1 MQTKPSLWLAI
12 ALMMFPQIVETI
24 YSPALTNIANG
35 FSISSEQAA
44 QTLSLYFFAF
54 ALGVVVWGRMCDV
67 IGRRPAII
75 VGLSLYGLASL
86 LALLTQQFWL
96 LLVARMLSA
105 FGAAVGSVGTQTIMR
120 DTYRGEELAHVF
132 SIMGIALAASPAIG
146 MLSGSTLNYF
156 AGYKAV
162 FAGLAILA
170 VILTCWSIVRL
181 PETRPIDVIKV
192 SLFSTAIIMLKDI
205 SIWRNA
211 FLIAF
216 FNICLFSYYQLAPFR
231 FEQFGLSQ
239 EIFGYTGLLMTFGVG
254 LGSLLN
260 KYLLK
265 QRWISAKLVT
275 LASLINLLSGI
286 GVYLLENSWLF
297 IFPMLGIVIAYGLAI
312 PNILASVLTNYSD
325 RLGTAGALLGLFYY
339 FLLGFGLA
347 LAGWSQALSCVLICC
362 GISMIV
368 LSLFQT
374 SLFKHSFS
382 NKDKKPPTT
391 KMEIKSGGYVD

>member
-1 MQTKPSLWLAI
+1 MLTFQAITYQQKKKIMQNRPSIWLAI

-24 YSPALTNIANG
+24 YSPALINIAVG
-35 FSISSEQAA
+35 FSVNPEQVA

-67 IGRRPAII
+67 IGRRPTII
-75 VGLSLYGLASL
+75 TGLSLYGLASL

-96 LLVARMLSA
+96 LLIARMLSA
-105 FGAAVGSVGTQTIMR
+105 FGAAVGSIGTQTIMR
-120 DTYRGEELAHVF
+120 DTYRGEELTRVF
-132 SIMGIALAASPAIG
+132 SVMGIALAISPAIG

-170 VILTCWSIVRL
+170 VILICWSTARL
-181 PETRPIDVIKV
+181 PETRPTDITKV
-192 SLFSTAIIMLKDI
+192 TLFSTVIMMIKDI

-211 FLIAF
+211 FLIAL

-231 FEQFGLSQ
+231 FQQFGLSQ
-239 EIFGYTGLLMTFGVG
+239 KVFGYTGLLLTFGVG

-265 QRWISAKLVT
+265 QQWGSIQVVT
-275 LASLINLLSGI
+275 LASLISLFSGI

-297 IFPMLGIVIAYGLAI
+297 IFPILGIVIAYGLAI
-312 PNILASVLTNYSD
+312 PNILASALTNYSD
-325 RLGTAGALLGLFYY
+325 RRGTAGALLGLFYY
-339 FLLGFGLA
+339 LLLGLGLA
-347 LAGWSQALSCVLICC
+347 LAGWSQALGCVLICC
-362 GISMIV
+362 GSAMIV
-368 LSLFQT
+368 LSLFQ
-374 SLFKHSFS
+374 
-382 NKDKKPPTT
+382 NKKPHVP
-391 KMEIKSGGYVD
+391 KWK

>member
-24 YSPALTNIANG
+24 YSPALTNIADG
-35 FSISSEQAA
+35 FSVSSEQAA

-54 ALGVVVWGRMCDV
+54 ALGVVVWGCMCDV
-67 IGRRPAII
+67 IGRRPTII
-75 VGLSLYGLASL
+75 AGLSLYGLASL

-120 DTYRGEELAHVF
+120 DTYRGEELACVF

-156 AGYKAV
+156 SGYKAV
-162 FAGLAILA
+162 FSGLTILAI
-170 VILTCWSIVRL
+170 ILTGWSIARL
-181 PETRPIDVIKV
+181 PETRPINVTKV
-192 SLFSTAIIMLKDI
+192 SLFSTAIMMLKDI

-231 FEQFGLSQ
+231 FEQLGISQ
-239 EIFGYTGLLMTFGVG
+239 ETFGYTGLLMTFGAG

-265 QRWISAKLVT
+265 QQWISAKLVT
-275 LASLINLLSGI
+275 LASLISLLSGS
-286 GVYLLENSWLF
+286 GVYLLENSWFF

-312 PNILASVLTNYSD
+312 PNILASALTNYSE

-339 FLLGFGLA
+339 LLLGLGLA
-347 LAGWSQALSCVLICC
+347 LAGWSQALGCVLIFC

-368 LSLFQT
+368 LSLVQT
-374 SLFKHSFS
+374 SLFKQR
-382 NKDKKPPTT
+382 
-391 KMEIKSGGYVD
+391 

>member
-35 FSISSEQAA
+35 FSVSSEQAA

-54 ALGVVVWGRMCDV
+54 ALGVVVWGRLCDL
-67 IGRRPAII
+67 IGRRPTII
-75 VGLSLYGLASL
+75 IGLSLYSLASL

-120 DTYRGEELAHVF
+120 DTYRGEELARIF

-146 MLSGSTLNYF
+146 MFSGSLLNAF
-156 AGYKAV
+156 AGYQAV

-170 VILTCWSIVRL
+170 VILTGWSIVKL
-181 PETRPIDVIKV
+181 PETRPNNVTKV
-192 SLFSTAIIMLKDI
+192 ALFSTAIMMLKDI
-205 SIWRNA
+205 AIWRNA

-231 FEQFGLSQ
+231 FEQFGLSP
-239 EIFGYTGLLMTFGVG
+239 ELFGYTGLLLTFGVG

-265 QRWISAKLVT
+265 QSWISAKLVT
-275 LASLINLLSGI
+275 LASLISLLSGI
-286 GVYLLENSWLF
+286 GVYLLENSWFF
-297 IFPMLGIVIAYGLAI
+297 IFPMSGIVIAYGLAI
-312 PNILASVLTNYSD
+312 PNILASALTHYSD
-325 RLGTAGALLGLFYY
+325 RLGTAGALFGLFYY
-339 FLLGFGLA
+339 LLLGLGLA
-347 LAGWSQALSCVLICC
+347 LAGWSQALGNVLVCC
-362 GISMIV
+362 GSIMLV
-368 LSLFQT
+368 LSLLPINFPQ
-374 SLFKHSFS
+374 
-382 NKDKKPPTT
+382 
-391 KMEIKSGGYVD
+391 KSRSPQMPKGK

>member
-35 FSISSEQAA
+35 FSVSSEQAA

-54 ALGVVVWGRMCDV
+54 ALGVVVWGRLCDV
-67 IGRRPAII
+67 IGRRPTII
-75 VGLSLYGLASL
+75 IGLSLYSLTSL

-120 DTYRGEELAHVF
+120 DTYRGEELARVF

-146 MLSGSTLNYF
+146 MFSGSLLNAF
-156 AGYKAV
+156 AGYQAV

-170 VILTCWSIVRL
+170 VILTSWSIVKL
-181 PETRPIDVIKV
+181 PETRPNNVTKV
-192 SLFSTAIIMLKDI
+192 ALFSTTIMMLKDI
-205 SIWRNA
+205 AIWRNA

-231 FEQFGLSQ
+231 FEQFGLSP
-239 EIFGYTGLLMTFGVG
+239 ELFGYTGLLLTFGVG

-265 QRWISAKLVT
+265 QSWISTKLVT
-275 LASLINLLSGI
+275 LASLMSLLSGI
-286 GVYLLENSWLF
+286 GVYLLENSWFF
-297 IFPMLGIVIAYGLAI
+297 IFPMSGIVIAYGLAI
-312 PNILASVLTNYSD
+312 PNILASALIHYSD
-325 RLGTAGALLGLFYY
+325 RLGTAGALFGLFYY
-339 FLLGFGLA
+339 LLLGLGLA
-347 LAGWSQALSCVLICC
+347 LAGWSQALGSVLVCC
-362 GISMIV
+362 GSIMLV
-368 LSLFQT
+368 LSL
-374 SLFKHSFS
+374 L
-382 NKDKKPPTT
+382 P
-391 KMEIKSGGYVD
+391 IKFPQKSKSPQMPKGK

>member
-35 FSISSEQAA
+35 FSVSSEQAA

-54 ALGVVVWGRMCDV
+54 ALGVVVWGRLCDL
-67 IGRRPAII
+67 IGRRPTII
-75 VGLSLYGLASL
+75 IGLSLYSLASL

-120 DTYRGEELAHVF
+120 DTYRGEELARVF

-146 MLSGSTLNYF
+146 MFSGSLLNAF
-156 AGYKAV
+156 AGYQAV

-170 VILTCWSIVRL
+170 VILTSWSIVKL
-181 PETRPIDVIKV
+181 PETRPNNVTKV
-192 SLFSTAIIMLKDI
+192 ALFSTAIMMLKDI
-205 SIWRNA
+205 AIWRNA

-231 FEQFGLSQ
+231 FEQFGLSP
-239 EIFGYTGLLMTFGVG
+239 ELFGYTGLLLTFGVG

-265 QRWISAKLVT
+265 QSWISTKLVT
-275 LASLINLLSGI
+275 LASLMSLLSGI
-286 GVYLLENSWLF
+286 GVYLLENSWFF
-297 IFPMLGIVIAYGLAI
+297 IFPMSGIVIAYGLAI
-312 PNILASVLTNYSD
+312 PNILASALIHYSD
-325 RLGTAGALLGLFYY
+325 RLGTAGALFGLFYY
-339 FLLGFGLA
+339 LLLGLGLA
-347 LAGWSQALSCVLICC
+347 LAGWSQALGSVLVCC
-362 GISMIV
+362 GSIMLV
-368 LSLFQT
+368 LSL
-374 SLFKHSFS
+374 L
-382 NKDKKPPTT
+382 P
-391 KMEIKSGGYVD
+391 IKFPQKSKSPQMPKGK

>member
-35 FSISSEQAA
+35 FSVSSEQAA

-67 IGRRPAII
+67 IGRRSTII
-75 VGLSLYGLASL
+75 AGLSLYGFASL

-96 LLVARMLSA
+96 LLVARILSA

-120 DTYRGEELAHVF
+120 DTYRGEELTRVF
-132 SIMGIALAASPAIG
+132 SIMGIALAVSPAIG

-162 FAGLAILA
+162 FSGLTILAI
-170 VILTCWSIVRL
+170 ILTSWSIARL
-181 PETRPIDVIKV
+181 PETRPNNVAKV
-192 SLFSTAIIMLKDI
+192 SLFSTAIMMLKDI
-205 SIWRNA
+205 SIWRSA

-231 FEQFGLSQ
+231 FEQLGVSQ
-239 EIFGYTGLLMTFGVG
+239 ETFGYTGLLMTFGAG

-265 QRWISAKLVT
+265 QQWIPAKLVT
-275 LASLINLLSGI
+275 LASLISLLSGG

-312 PNILASVLTNYSD
+312 PNILASALTHYSE

-339 FLLGFGLA
+339 LLLGLGLA
-347 LAGWSQALSCVLICC
+347 LAGWSQALGCVLIFC
-362 GISMIV
+362 GISTIV
-368 LSLFQT
+368 LSLVQA
-374 SLFKHSFS
+374 SLFKQ
-382 NKDKKPPTT
+382 K
-391 KMEIKSGGYVD
+391 

>member
-1 MQTKPSLWLAI
+1 MQIKPSLWLSV

-24 YSPALTNIANG
+24 YSPALTNIAAG
-35 FSISSEQAA
+35 FSVSSEQAA

-67 IGRRPAII
+67 IGRRPTII
-75 VGLSLYGLASL
+75 AGLSLYGLASL

-105 FGAAVGSVGTQTIMR
+105 FGAAVGSVVTQTIMR
-120 DTYRGEELAHVF
+120 DTYQGDELARVF

-146 MLSGSTLNYF
+146 MISGSTLNYF
-156 AGYKAV
+156 AGYRAV

-170 VILTCWSIVRL
+170 VILMYWSAMRL
-181 PETRPIDVIKV
+181 PETRPANVTKMA
-192 SLFSTAIIMLKDI
+192 LFSTANMMLKDI

-216 FNICLFSYYQLAPFR
+216 FNIGLFSYYQLAPFR
-231 FEQFGLSQ
+231 FGQFGLSQ
-239 EIFGYTGLLMTFGVG
+239 ESFGYTGLLLTLGVG
-254 LGSLLN
+254 FGSLLN

-265 QRWISAKLVT
+265 KQWKSFKLVT
-275 LASLINLLSGI
+275 LAAFMTLLSGV

-312 PNILASVLTNYSD
+312 PNILASVLSNYGD

-339 FLLGFGLA
+339 LLLGLGLA
-347 LAGWSQALSCVLICC
+347 LAGWSQALGCVLICC
-362 GISMIV
+362 GIATVFISIRR
-368 LSLFQT
+368 L
-374 SLFKHSFS
+374 
-382 NKDKKPPTT
+382 
-391 KMEIKSGGYVD
+391 

>member
-24 YSPALTNIANG
+24 YSPALINIAVG
-35 FSISSEQAA
+35 FSVTPERAA

-54 ALGVVVWGRMCDV
+54 SFGVVVWGRMCDV
-67 IGRRPAII
+67 IGRRPTII
-75 VGLSLYGLASL
+75 AGLSLYGLASL

-105 FGAAVGSVGTQTIMR
+105 FGAAVGSIGTQTMMR
-120 DTYRGEELAHVF
+120 DAYRGEELAHVF
-132 SIMGIALAASPAIG
+132 SIMGIALASSPAIG

-162 FAGLAILA
+162 FTGLIILA
-170 VILTCWSIVRL
+170 VILTCWSIARL
-181 PETRPIDVIKV
+181 PETRPTNVTKV
-192 SLFSTAIIMLKDI
+192 ALLSTGIMMLKDI

-231 FEQFGLSQ
+231 FQQFGLSQ
-239 EIFGYTGLLMTFGVG
+239 TVFGYTGLLLTFGVV

-265 QRWISAKLVT
+265 QQWISTQLVVLT
-275 LASLINLLSGI
+275 SLMSLFSGI

-297 IFPMLGIVIAYGLAI
+297 IFPMSGIVIAYGLAI
-312 PNILASVLTNYSD
+312 PNILASALTHYSD

-339 FLLGFGLA
+339 LLLGVGLA
-347 LAGWSQALSCVLICC
+347 LAGWSQALGSVLICC
-362 GISMIV
+362 GIAITV
-368 LSLFQT
+368 LSLLQA
-374 SLFKHSFS
+374 
-382 NKDKKPPTT
+382 KKPQIP
-391 KMEIKSGGYVD
+391 KWK

>member
-1 MQTKPSLWLAI
+1 MQTKPSLWLTI
-12 ALMMFPQIVETI
+12 VLMMFPQIVETI
-24 YSPALTNIANG
+24 YSPALTNIASG
-35 FSISSEQAA
+35 FSVSSEQAA

-54 ALGVVVWGRMCDV
+54 AFGVVVWGRMCDV
-67 IGRRPAII
+67 IGRRPTII
-75 VGLSLYGLASL
+75 AGLSLYGLASL
-86 LALLTQQFWL
+86 LTLLTQQFWL

-120 DTYRGEELAHVF
+120 DAYRGEELARVF

-146 MLSGSTLNYF
+146 MISGSTLNYF

-162 FAGLAILA
+162 FTGLAILA
-170 VILTCWSIVRL
+170 GLLTCWSIARL
-181 PETRPIDVIKV
+181 PETRPINVTKV
-192 SLFSTAIIMLKDI
+192 ALFDTAIMMFKDI

-239 EIFGYTGLLMTFGVG
+239 EVFGYTGLLLTLGVG

-265 QRWISAKLVT
+265 NQWISVK
-275 LASLINLLSGI
+275 LINLAALIILLSGI

-297 IFPMLGIVIAYGLAI
+297 IFPMLGVVIAYGLAI
-312 PNILASVLTNYSD
+312 PNILASALSHYRD

-339 FLLGFGLA
+339 LLLGLGLA
-347 LAGWSQALSCVLICC
+347 LAGWSQALGSVLICC
-362 GISMIV
+362 GIAVVLLIFSSTV
-368 LSLFQT
+368 LSST
-374 SLFKHSFS
+374 TPSL
-382 NKDKKPPTT
+382 KK
-391 KMEIKSGGYVD
+391 

>member
-24 YSPALTNIANG
+24 YSPALTNIADG
-35 FSISSEQAA
+35 FSVSSEQAA

-54 ALGVVVWGRMCDV
+54 ALGVVVWGRLCDV
-67 IGRRPAII
+67 IGRRPTII
-75 VGLSLYGLASL
+75 IGLSLYSLASL

-96 LLVARMLSA
+96 LLIARMLSA

-120 DTYRGEELAHVF
+120 DTYRGEELARIF

-146 MLSGSTLNYF
+146 MFSGSLLNAF
-156 AGYKAV
+156 AGYQAV

-170 VILTCWSIVRL
+170 VILTGWSIVKL
-181 PETRPIDVIKV
+181 PETRPNNVTKV
-192 SLFSTAIIMLKDI
+192 ALFSTAIMMLKDL

-231 FEQFGLSQ
+231 FEQFGLSP
-239 EIFGYTGLLMTFGVG
+239 ELFGYTGLLLTFGVG

-265 QRWISAKLVT
+265 QSWISAKLVT
-275 LASLINLLSGI
+275 LASLMSLLSGI
-286 GVYLLENSWLF
+286 GVYLLENSWFF
-297 IFPMLGIVIAYGLAI
+297 IFPMSGIVIAYGLAI
-312 PNILASVLTNYSD
+312 PNILASALTHYSD
-325 RLGTAGALLGLFYY
+325 RLGTAGALFGLFYY
-339 FLLGFGLA
+339 LLLGLGLA
-347 LAGWSQALSCVLICC
+347 LAGWNQALGNVLVCC
-362 GISMIV
+362 GSSMLV
-368 LSLFQT
+368 LSLLPINFPQ
-374 SLFKHSFS
+374 
-382 NKDKKPPTT
+382 
-391 KMEIKSGGYVD
+391 KSRSPQMPKGK

>member
-1 MQTKPSLWLAI
+1 MHTKPSLWLAI
-12 ALMMFPQIVETI
+12 ALMMFPQIIETI

-35 FSISSEQAA
+35 FSVSSEQAA

-67 IGRRPAII
+67 IGRRPTII
-75 VGLSLYGLASL
+75 AGLSLYGFASL

-120 DTYRGEELAHVF
+120 DTYRGEELARVF

-146 MLSGSTLNYF
+146 MVSGSTLNYF

-170 VILTCWSIVRL
+170 AILTCWTIIRL
-181 PETRPIDVIKV
+181 PETRPDNVIKAA
-192 SLFSTAIIMLKDI
+192 LFGTAIMMLKDI
-205 SIWRNA
+205 AIWRNA

-239 EIFGYTGLLMTFGVG
+239 EIFGYTGLLLAFGVG
-254 LGSLLN
+254 FGSLLN
-260 KYLLK
+260 KFLLK
-265 QRWISAKLVT
+265 KQGRSAKLIT
-275 LASLINLLSGI
+275 LASWITLLSGI

-297 IFPMLGIVIAYGLAI
+297 ILPMLGIVIAYGLAI
-312 PNILASVLTNYSD
+312 PNILASALNNYTD
-325 RLGTAGALLGLFYY
+325 QLGTAGALLGLFYY
-339 FLLGFGLA
+339 FLLGLGLA
-347 LAGWSQALSCVLICC
+347 VAGWSQALGSTLICC
-362 GISMIV
+362 GVATILLARS
-368 LSLFQT
+368 SR
-374 SLFKHSFS
+374 
-382 NKDKKPPTT
+382 
-391 KMEIKSGGYVD
+391 

>member
-1 MQTKPSLWLAI
+1 MQTKPPLWLAI

-24 YSPALTNIANG
+24 YSPALTNIAAG
-35 FSISSEQAA
+35 FSVNPEQAA

-67 IGRRPAII
+67 IGRRPTII
-75 VGLSLYGLASL
+75 AGLSLYSLASL

-96 LLVARMLSA
+96 LLVARILSA

-120 DTYRGEELAHVF
+120 DTYRGEELTRVF
-132 SIMGIALAASPAIG
+132 SVMGIALAISPAIG

-162 FAGLAILA
+162 FAGLIILA
-170 VILTCWSIVRL
+170 VILTCWSITLL
-181 PETRPIDVIKV
+181 PETRPINVTKV
-192 SLFSTAIIMLKDI
+192 ALLSTAIMMLKDI

-231 FEQFGLSQ
+231 FQQFGLSQ
-239 EIFGYTGLLMTFGVG
+239 KVFGYTGLLLTLGVV

-260 KYLLK
+260 RYLLK
-265 QRWISAKLVT
+265 QQWISTQLVV
-275 LASLINLLSGI
+275 LASFMSLFSGV

-312 PNILASVLTNYSD
+312 PNILASALTNYSD
-325 RLGTAGALLGLFYY
+325 RSGTAGALLGLFYY
-339 FLLGFGLA
+339 LLLGFGLA
-347 LAGWSQALSCVLICC
+347 LAGWSQALGSVLICC
-362 GISMIV
+362 GIAMIV
-368 LSLFQT
+368 LSLLQ
-374 SLFKHSFS
+374 
-382 NKDKKPPTT
+382 DKKPHFP
-391 KMEIKSGGYVD
+391 KWK